1 MVEGLR
7 SMEQHGNLRKRLTQI
22 CSTTLT
28 KVQKQFD
35 EGERVFSTNDAGA
48 TGAWSPQNKTLPKPH
63 IL

>member
-48 TGAWSPQNKTLPKPH
+48 TDYPLAKQK
-63 IL
+63 